1 MQFSHFPQTTL
12 KRFQKL
18 ETSFYTPTKKSGM
31 WYFGFYSGISG
42 GYVRPSPK
50 FCFQAK
56 TFHANIC
63 FWAFPFFVVP
73 EEECVTSLDL
83 VPGDC
88 LVLPQEGLLLPCD
101 AVLLAGECLVNESM
115 LTGEPSAN
123 GAEPLLLLWLIGNMN
138 PWEIYCCRRV
148 TTVFSRH
155 SRPVILMGFLWC
167 SGAGLPCGP
176 PKTSIHC
183 FY

>member
-1 MQFSHFPQTTL
+1 MIGFPKGQFTPMHFSHFPPTTL
-12 KRFQKL
+12 KRFHKL

-31 WYFGFYSGISG
+31 RYFEFYSGISG
-42 GYVRPSPK
+42 GYVWPSPNI
-50 FCFQAK
+50 FFPSHNFVSEPSFSTQ
-56 TFHANIC
+56 TFVSGR
-63 FWAFPFFVVP
+63 FLFFVLP

-123 GAEPLLLLWLIGNMN
+123 SAEPLLLL
-138 PWEIYCCRRV
+138 
-148 TTVFSRH
+148 
-155 SRPVILMGFLWC
+155 
-167 SGAGLPCGP
+167 
-176 PKTSIHC
+176 
-183 FY
+183 